1 MNTIKNI
8 MIIIGSIVAGSAAIY
23 LAESLGHRL
32 YPLPEGIDVYDSV
45 AMKEYIFSMPLTA
58 FLILLVGYEIGGFCA
73 GFFAALLSSPQLR
86 TKNALITGILLT
98 IGSAINL
105 ILIPHPVWFNV
116 ISLLIFIPFALLG
129 AKLSP
134 MLRKQ

>member
-8 MIIIGSIVAGSAAIY
+8 MIIIGSIVAGSAVIY
-23 LAESLGHRL
+23 LAESLGHKL

-45 AMKEYIFSMPLTA
+45 AMKEYIFNMPLTG
-58 FLILLVGYEIGGFCA
+58 FLILLVGYELGGFCA
-73 GFFAALLSSPQLR
+73 GFFAALLSSPSCR
-86 TKNALITGILLT
+86 TKNALIAGGLLT
-98 IGSAINL
+98 VGSAINL

-116 ISLLIFIPFALLG
+116 ISLMVFIPFSLLG

>member
-1 MNTIKNI
+1 

-23 LAESLGHRL
+23 LAESLVHIL
-32 YPLPEGIDVYDSV
+32 YPLPEGVDMYDSM
-45 AMKEYIFSMPLTA
+45 AMKEYIFNMPLTA
-58 FLILLVGYEIGGFCA
+58 FLILLVGYELGGFCA
-73 GFFAALLSSPQLR
+73 GFFAALLSAPSFR
-86 TKNALITGILLT
+86 TKNALIAGGLLT

-105 ILIPHPVWFNV
+105 ILIPHPMWFNV
-116 ISLLIFIPFALLG
+116 ISSLIFIPFALLG

>member
-8 MIIIGSIVAGSAAIY
+8 MIIIGSIVAGSAVIY
-23 LAESLGHRL
+23 LAESLGHKL

-45 AMKEYIFSMPLTA
+45 AMKEYIFSMPLTG
-58 FLILLVGYEIGGFCA
+58 FVILLVGYELGGFGA
-73 GFFAALLSSPQLR
+73 GFFAALLSPPSFR
-86 TKNALITGILLT
+86 TKNALIAGSFLT
-98 IGSAINL
+98 VGSAINL
-105 ILIPHPVWFNV
+105 ILIPHPVWFNI
-116 ISLLIFIPFALLG
+116 ISMMVFIPFSLLG